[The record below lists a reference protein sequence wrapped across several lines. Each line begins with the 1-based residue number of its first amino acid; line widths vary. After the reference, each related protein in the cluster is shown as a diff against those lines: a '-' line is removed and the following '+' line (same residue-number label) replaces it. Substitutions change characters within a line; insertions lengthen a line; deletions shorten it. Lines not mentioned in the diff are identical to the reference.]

1 MELHP
6 DPRFLIDLVNARM
19 PYGRFEGSW
28 LTDLPVFYLEWFERQ
43 GWPSGK
49 LGQQLATM
57 YEIKI
62 NGLTRLLPPLIR
74 EHRQSSSGD

>member
-6 DPRFLIDLVNARM
+6 DPQFLIDLVNARM
-19 PYGRFEGSW
+19 PFGRFEGEW

-43 GWPSGK
+43 GWPQGK

-62 NGLTRLLPPLIR
+62 NGINRLLPPLIR
-74 EHRQSSSGD
+74 QYRRANET